1 MDLGLFE
8 WLRAEDE
15 KLLKVDKDVAPRLIS
30 EETTEPVKSVSKAQ
44 RDYLAGYER
53 LAQVIRAWLLTGGLG
68 YGLYQGGR
76 ILKKAADSAFP
87 ILDAVST
94 GGKIAGYVGP
104 AISLGTLI
112 FKWLRS

>member
-1 MDLGLFE
+1 MDLGVRE
-8 WLRAEDE
+8 WLQEEDE
-15 KLLKVDKDVAPRLIS
+15 RLLKVDKDVAPILIS
-30 EETTEPVKSVSKAQ
+30 EETTEPVKSVSKSQ
-44 RDYLAGYER
+44 RDYLADYER

>member
-1 MDLGLFE
+1 MDLGVRE
-8 WLRAEDE
+8 WLQEEDE
-15 KLLKVDKDVAPRLIS
+15 RLLKVDKDVAPILIS
-30 EETTEPVKSVSKAQ
+30 EETTKSVSKAQ
-44 RDYLAGYER
+44 RDYLADYER

>member
-1 MDLGLFE
+1 MDLGVRE
-8 WLRAEDE
+8 WLQEEDE
-15 KLLKVDKDVAPRLIS
+15 KLIKVNKDAAPILIS
-30 EETTEPVKSVSKAQ
+30 EETTESVSKPQ
-44 RDYLAGYER
+44 RDYLLDYER

-87 ILDAVST
+87 VLDAVST

-104 AISLGTLI
+104 VVSLGTLI

>member
-1 MDLGLFE
+1 MDLGVRE
-8 WLRAEDE
+8 WLQEEDE
-15 KLLKVDKDVAPRLIS
+15 RLLKVDKDVAPILIS
-30 EETTEPVKSVSKAQ
+30 EEITKPVSKSQ
-44 RDYLAGYER
+44 RDYLTDYER

>member
-1 MDLGLFE
+1 MDL
-8 WLRAEDE
+8 
-15 KLLKVDKDVAPRLIS
+15 
-30 EETTEPVKSVSKAQ
+30 ETTESVSKPQ
-44 RDYLAGYER
+44 RDYLLDYER

-87 ILDAVST
+87 VLDAVST
-94 GGKIAGYVGP
+94 GGKIAGYAGP
-104 AISLGTLI
+104 VISLGTLI

>member
-1 MDLGLFE
+1 MDLGVRE
-8 WLRAEDE
+8 WLQKEDE
-15 KLLKVDKDVAPRLIS
+15 RLLKVDKDVAPILIS
-30 EETTEPVKSVSKAQ
+30 EEITKPVSKSQ
-44 RDYLAGYER
+44 RDYLADYER
-53 LAQVIRAWLLTGGLG
+53 LAQVIRSWLLTGGLG

>member
-1 MDLGLFE
+1 MDLGLRE
-8 WLRAEDE
+8 WLQAEDE
-15 KLLKVDKDVAPRLIS
+15 KLLKVDKDVAPILIS
-30 EETTEPVKSVSKAQ
+30 EETTKSVSKAQ
-44 RDYLAGYER
+44 RDYLADYER

>member
-1 MDLGLFE
+1 MDLGVRE
-8 WLRAEDE
+8 WLQEEDE
-15 KLLKVDKDVAPRLIS
+15 RLLKVDKDVAPILIS
-30 EETTEPVKSVSKAQ
+30 EEITKPVSKPR
-44 RDYLAGYER
+44 RDYLADYER

>member
-1 MDLGLFE
+1 MDLGVRE
-8 WLRAEDE
+8 WLQEEDE
-15 KLLKVDKDVAPRLIS
+15 RLLKVDKDVAPILIS
-30 EETTEPVKSVSKAQ
+30 EEITKPVSKS
-44 RDYLAGYER
+44 RHDYLADYER